1 MGNNVV
7 GMNLTEIKT
16 SHHDI
21 VRTLI
26 GVRNVPKLKTL
37 ISLSTRNSNGFTN
50 KQEVEL

>member
-1 MGNNVV
+1 MGNNVI
-7 GMNLTEIKT
+7 GINLMT

-37 ISLSTRNSNGFTN
+37 ISLNTLNSNGFTD
-50 KQEVEL
+50 KLEVEL